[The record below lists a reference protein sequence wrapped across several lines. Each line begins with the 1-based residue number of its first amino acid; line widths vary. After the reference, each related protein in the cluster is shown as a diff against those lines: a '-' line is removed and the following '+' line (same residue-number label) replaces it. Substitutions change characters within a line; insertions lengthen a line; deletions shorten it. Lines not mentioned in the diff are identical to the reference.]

1 MTDSIITYIVVSIMW
16 ILVIFSFSIG
26 IEKMIKII
34 LWNYILGSICLAA
47 TESIRL
53 IINYLNLTPD
63 LKFIWLTYK
72 ALWTF
77 LTNWHTT
84 IILIFY
90 IILLVLIYKKSSI
103 NVKIPMDEWLKKILY
118 ILFVPMTV
126 ISVILTLQIAIM
138 GIGVLNFEILQN
150 FANNLTKNIYIY
162 KFLTLTP
169 VWILLHWIA
178 TILITSE
185 MKMNIKTDL

>member
-1 MTDSIITYIVVSIMW
+1 MTDSIITYIVVSIMG

-34 LWNYILGSICLAA
+34 LGNYILGSICLAA

-63 LKFIWLTYK
+63 LKFIGLTYK
-72 ALWTF
+72 ALGTF
-77 LTNWHTT
+77 LTNGHTT

-103 NVKIPMDEWLKKILY
+103 NVKIPMDEGLKKILY

-169 VWILLHWIA
+169 VWILLHGIA